1 MNIRSSIFLLV
12 LCALPI
18 AFVGAG
24 CKKKD
29 AGLGPVDV
37 SGVKVDMPKLQQTF
51 ADAKP
56 ELMAPMNETSSNL
69 RYGFYDKAV
78 ASLEKLAA
86 MPDLN
91 AQQKKVVNEVLEQ
104 MKQVVAKAGP
114 TRQ

>member
-1 MNIRSSIFLLV
+1 MIIRSSTWILV
-12 LCALPI
+12 LVALQ
-18 AFVGAG
+18 VCYVG
-24 CKKKD
+24 CKKKEP
-29 AGLGPVDV
+29 ALAPYEI

-56 ELMAPMNETSSNL
+56 ELQGPLNETSSNV

-78 ASLEKLAA
+78 QSLEKLAA
-86 MPDLN
+86 APDLTD
-91 AQQKKVVNEVLEQ
+91 QQKKVVNDVIEQ